1 VQNTF
6 QPGGG
11 NQMPPTSL
19 VPKDVSVD
27 SLGPQ
32 SFGNQTANGY
42 RQPVVEDEQQG
53 NLVEYWRTL
62 RRRRGTLILIS
73 SLGLLLGILITLP
86 QAPVYEAKTTLE
98 VLELNDN
105 FMNTK
110 DVNQIQQG
118 PSFNLQTDIMTQIKL
133 LDGESLKGRTL
144 AALGYKKPKDDSD
157 ANPLQ
162 GLMLRLRGFQTQDP
176 RNGQLK
182 MASMETKLK
191 VSGQT
196 RVIEALVS
204 TTDAKVAAEY
214 ANRLTQEFIEQ
225 NMEARWQMT
234 QRTGEFLTKQLD
246 EMKVKLERSDDALQ
260 EYARRSGLI
269 FTGEKTN
276 VSEEKLHQL
285 QEELTKAETDRV
297 SKQSRWEMATSAPA
311 DSLPDVL
318 NDLSLRDYQGRL
330 SELRRQ
336 AAELSETYTP
346 ENAKVRRI
354 DAQIAALQKSLSNQR
369 ADILKRIKNEYDE
382 ANRRERLLTAAY
394 AAQTGIVTDQG
405 EKAIQYNI
413 LKREVDS
420 NRQIYDN
427 MLQRMKEASVASA
440 LRASNVRV
448 IDPATVPIKPSKPS
462 IPINAALGLLSG
474 IFFGIA
480 FIVLTDRADR
490 TIQEPADIAL
500 YLNLRELGLIP
511 SGAAVAKHGR
521 AYFYAK
527 RAPKE
532 LEDGTAKSER
542 LGLVTY
548 QKKASLIAESFRA
561 ALASI
566 LFTRQSS
573 RQPKTLVVTS
583 PSPSEGKT
591 TVVCNLAISIA
602 ETGQR
607 VLLVDADIRKPRIH
621 EIFDLSNEF
630 GLTTL
635 LQAREPM
642 DLSNGHFV
650 GESPTGQDSGLL
662 PSSNGKGPDAEQAV
676 ASRDGRAFIH
686 QTTMVP
692 NLSVL
697 CAGPPVSG
705 ATNLLYSPRMQEY
718 VARFLSEY
726 DMVIFDTPPMLT
738 IVDARVIA
746 RHVDG
751 VVLVVRAGKTTRD
764 AAVAAQSRLRE
775 DGVHVIG
782 TIMNDWNPKRAPG
795 GYYGYYGGYHGY
807 SKGKYGYGY
816 GQKDGS
822 KAAS

>member
-1 VQNTF
+1 VQNSS
-6 QPGGG
+6 QPNGG
-11 NQMPPTSL
+11 NQNPPTSL
-19 VPKDVSVD
+19 VPGGVPFI
-27 SLGPQ
+27 SLEQDPY
-32 SFGNQTANGY
+32 GNQRANQY
-42 RQPVVEDEQQG
+42 RQPMFADEEQG
-53 NLVEYWRTL
+53 SLVEYWRTL
-62 RRRRGTLILIS
+62 RRRRGTLILIG
-73 SLGLLLGILITLP
+73 SLGVMLGILVTLP
-86 QAPVYEAKTTLE
+86 QAPVYDAKTTLE

-110 DVNQIQQG
+110 DVSQIDQAG
-118 PSFNLQTDIMTQIKL
+118 RSGMVTDIQTQIKL
-133 LDGESLKGRTL
+133 LDSESLKDRTL
-144 AALGYKKPKDDSD
+144 AALGYKKSNDKAEATPAYSS
-157 ANPLQ
+157 L
-162 GLMLRLRGFQTQDP
+162 LLRLRGFESKDP
-176 RNGQLK
+176 RNEQLQ
-182 MASMETKLK
+182 MASRETKVK
-191 VSGQT
+191 ASGQT
-196 RVIEALVS
+196 RVIEVQVS
-204 TTDAKVAAEY
+204 STGPRVAAEY

-285 QEELTKAETDRV
+285 QEELTRAQTDRV
-297 SKQSRWEMATSAPA
+297 SKQSRWEMATSAPV

-354 DAQIAALQKSLSNQR
+354 DAQITALQKSLNTQR
-369 ADILKRIKNEYDE
+369 SDILRRIKNEYDE

-394 AAQTGIVTDQG
+394 AAQTGVVTDQG

-448 IDPATVPIKPSKPS
+448 IDPAKVPGKPSRPS
-462 IPINAALGLLSG
+462 IPLNGAVGLLAG
-474 IFFGIA
+474 VFFGIA

-490 TIQEPADIAL
+490 TIQEPADIAQ

-511 SGAAVAKHGR
+511 SGAAAGKSGR

-527 RAPKE
+527 RAPSE
-532 LEDGTAKSER
+532 IEAGAEQSER

-566 LFTRQSS
+566 LFTQQSS
-573 RQPKTLVVTS
+573 CPPRTLVVTS

-607 VLLVDADIRKPRIH
+607 VLLVDADTRKPRIH
-621 EIFDLSNEF
+621 EIFDVHNDF

-635 LQAREPM
+635 LQARETV
-642 DLSNGHFV
+642 DLTHPNQNG
-650 GESPTGQDSGLL
+650 ELTADQDSDATA
-662 PSSNGKGPDAEQAV
+662 SSNAKAPNVEV
-676 ASRDGRAFIH
+676 AAAGREYLAFVH
-686 QTTMVP
+686 ATQVP
-692 NLSVL
+692 NLSIL
-697 CAGPPVSG
+697 AAGPSVSG
-705 ATNLLYSPRMQEY
+705 ATNLLYSPRLKDY
-718 VARFLSEY
+718 FSRFLRDF

-746 RHVDG
+746 RHCDG
-751 VVLVVRAGKTTRD
+751 VVLVVRSGKTTRD

-782 TIMNDWNPKRAPG
+782 TIMNDWNPKRSPG
-795 GYYGYYGGYHGY
+795 GYYGYYNGYHGY

-816 GQKDGS
+816 EQKNG
-822 KAAS
+822 

>member
-1 VQNTF
+1 M

-11 NQMPPTSL
+11 RQNPPTSL
-19 VPKDVSVD
+19 VPKDVPISSIEPD
-27 SLGPQ
+27 SYGGQ
-32 SFGNQTANGY
+32 RAYGY
-42 RQPVVEDEQQG
+42 RPPAGSDEEQG
-53 NLVEYWRTL
+53 SLVEYWRTL
-62 RRRRGTLILIS
+62 QRRRGTLILIGS
-73 SLGLLLGILITLP
+73 IGLLLGILITLP

-110 DVNQIQQG
+110 DVSQIEQG
-118 PSFNLQTDIMTQIKL
+118 GRIDLLTDIQTQIKL
-133 LDGESLKGRTL
+133 LDSESLRDRTL
-144 AALGYKKPKDDSD
+144 AALGYKKPVGGEEETIP
-157 ANPLQ
+157 ATVAM
-162 GLMLRLRGFQTQDP
+162 MLHLRGFDTKDP
-176 RNGQLK
+176 HNGQLK
-182 MASMETKLK
+182 MASKETK
-191 VSGQT
+191 VRASGQT
-196 RVIEALVS
+196 RVIEVQVS
-204 TTDAKVAAEY
+204 TTSPRVAAEY

-269 FTGEKTN
+269 FTAEKTN
-276 VSEEKLHQL
+276 VSEEKLRQL
-285 QEELTKAETDRV
+285 QEELTKAQTDRV
-297 SKQSRWEMATSAPA
+297 SKQTRWEMATSAPV

-318 NDLSLRDYQGRL
+318 NDLSLREYQGRL

-346 ENAKVRRI
+346 ENAKVRRV
-354 DAQIAALQKSLSNQR
+354 DAQITALQKSLNSQR
-369 ADILKRIKNEYDE
+369 GDILRRIKNEYDE
-382 ANRRERLLTAAY
+382 ANRRERLLTSAY
-394 AAQTGIVTDQG
+394 ASQTGVVTDQG

-413 LKREVDS
+413 LKREVET

-448 IDPATVPIKPSKPS
+448 IDPAKAPTKPSKP
-462 IPINAALGLLSG
+462 IIALNAFLGLLSG
-474 IFFGIA
+474 MFFGVV

-511 SGAAVAKHGR
+511 SGASVAKNNK

-532 LEDGTAKSER
+532 LEDGEKQPER

-548 QKKASLIAESFRA
+548 QKKSSLIAESFRA

-573 RQPKTLVVTS
+573 RQPRALVVTS

-607 VLLVDADIRKPRIH
+607 VLLVDADMRKPRIH
-621 EIFDLSNEF
+621 EIFDLQNES

-635 LQAREPM
+635 LQARETV
-642 DLSNGHFV
+642 DLSHVNPA
-650 GESPTGQDSGLL
+650 GELTAEQDSSAAS
-662 PSSNGKGPDAEQAV
+662 SSNGKAAGAEDATA
-676 ASRDGRAFIH
+676 GREYLAFVN
-686 QTTMVP
+686 QTVVP

-697 CAGPPVSG
+697 TAGPSVSG
-705 ATNLLYSPRMQEY
+705 ATNLLYSPRLNEY
-718 VARFLSEY
+718 FTRFLRDF

-746 RHVDG
+746 RHADG

-764 AAVAAQSRLRE
+764 AAVAAQTRLRE
-775 DGVHVIG
+775 DGVHVVG
-782 TIMNDWNPKRAPG
+782 TIMNDWNPKHAPG
-795 GYYGYYGGYHGY
+795 GYYGYYNGYHGY
-807 SKGKYGYGY
+807 SKKGYGYGYGY
-816 GQKDGS
+816 GQNKDQREG
-822 KAAS
+822 

>member
-11 NQMPPTSL
+11 DQIPTTSL
-19 VPKDVSVD
+19 VPKDVPIVSV
-27 SLGPQ
+27 GPQ
-32 SFGNQTANGY
+32 SFGNEPASGY
-42 RQPVVEDEQQG
+42 RQSFVENEEQG
-53 NLVEYWRTL
+53 SIVEYWRTL
-62 RRRRGTLILIS
+62 RRRRGTLILIA

-98 VLELNDN
+98 VLELNEN

-110 DVNQIQQG
+110 DVSQLEQG
-118 PSFNLQTDIMTQIKL
+118 SHLNLMTDIQTQIKL
-133 LDGESLKGRTL
+133 LDSESLKDRTL
-144 AALGYKKPKDDSD
+144 AALGYKRPATNGD
-157 ANPLQ
+157 ANASALS
-162 GLMLRLRGFQTQDP
+162 LILSLRGFETKDP
-176 RNGQLK
+176 RNRQLK
-182 MASMETKLK
+182 MASKETKIK
-191 VSGQT
+191 ASGQT
-196 RVIEALVS
+196 RVIEVQVS
-204 TTDAKVAAEY
+204 NTSPSVAAEY
-214 ANRLTQEFIEQ
+214 ANRLTQEYIEQ
-225 NMEARWQMT
+225 NMESRWQMT

-276 VSEEKLHQL
+276 VSEEKLRQL
-285 QEELTKAETDRV
+285 QEELTKAQTDRV
-297 SKQSRWEMATSAPA
+297 NKQSRWEMATSAPA

-318 NDLSLRDYQGRL
+318 NDLSLREYQGRL

-336 AAELSETYTP
+336 SAELTETYTP

-354 DAQIAALQKSLSNQR
+354 DAQIVALQKSLNSQR
-369 ADILKRIKNEYDE
+369 ADILRRIKNEYDE
-382 ANRRERLLTAAY
+382 TNRRERLLSAAY
-394 AAQTGIVTDQG
+394 SAQTGVVSDQG

-413 LKREVDS
+413 LKREVDT

-448 IDPATVPIKPSKPS
+448 IDPATAPSRPSKPS
-462 IPINAALGLLSG
+462 ISLNAALGLLAG

-511 SGAAVAKHGR
+511 SSTAVAKNAR
-521 AYFYAK
+521 AYFSSK

-532 LEDGTAKSER
+532 IVDGVNKTER

-548 QKKASLIAESFRA
+548 QKKASLMAESFRA

-566 LFTRQSS
+566 LFTRQNT
-573 RQPKTLVVTS
+573 RPPRTLVVTS

-591 TVVCNLAISIA
+591 TVVCNLAISVA

-607 VLLVDADIRKPRIH
+607 VLLVDADTRKPRIH
-621 EIFDLSNEF
+621 EIFDLGNEY

-635 LQAREPM
+635 LQARETV
-642 DLSNGHFV
+642 DLSHVYPNG
-650 GESPTGQDSGLL
+650 EIT
-662 PSSNGKGPDAEQAV
+662 AEQASELA
-676 ASRDGRAFIH
+676 ASSKVKTSAVDETGTDREYLAFVH
-686 QTTMVP
+686 QTVVP
-692 NLSVL
+692 NLSIL
-697 CAGPPVSG
+697 SAGPAVSG
-705 ATNLLYSPRMQEY
+705 ATNLLYSPRLKEY
-718 VARFLSEY
+718 VERFLRDF

-746 RHVDG
+746 RHADG
-751 VVLVVRAGKTTRD
+751 VVLVVRSGKTTRD
-764 AAVAAQSRLRE
+764 AAIAAESRLRE

-782 TIMNDWNPKRAPG
+782 TIMNDWNPKRSQG
-795 GYYGYYGGYHGY
+795 GYYGYYNGYHGY
-807 SKGKYGYGY
+807 SKSGYGY
-816 GQKDGS
+816 GQNKEQDES
-822 KAAS
+822 

>member
-1 VQNTF
+1 
-6 QPGGG
+6 
-11 NQMPPTSL
+11 M
-19 VPKDVSVD
+19 
-27 SLGPQ
+27 
-32 SFGNQTANGY
+32 
-42 RQPVVEDEQQG
+42 
-53 NLVEYWRTL
+53 
-62 RRRRGTLILIS
+62 
-73 SLGLLLGILITLP
+73 
-86 QAPVYEAKTTLE
+86 APVYEAKTSLE

-110 DVNQIQQG
+110 DVSQFDQG
-118 PSFNLQTDIMTQIKL
+118 GRSDLLTDIQTQIKL
-133 LDGESLKGRTL
+133 LGSESLKDRTL
-144 AALGYKKPKDDSD
+144 AALGYKKPNADGEGAS
-157 ANPLQ
+157 PVL
-162 GLMLRLRGFQTQDP
+162 GFMMRLRGFEVKDP
-176 RNGQLK
+176 HSAQLK
-182 MASMETKLK
+182 MASKETKVR

-196 RVIEALVS
+196 RVIEILVDS
-204 TTDAKVAAEY
+204 TSAKVAAEY

-225 NMEARWQMT
+225 SMEARWQMT

-269 FTGEKTN
+269 FTGERTGEKTN
-276 VSEEKLHQL
+276 VSEAKLGQL
-285 QEELTKAETDRV
+285 QEELTKAQADRV
-297 SKQSRWEMATSAPA
+297 SKQSRWEMATSAPV
-311 DSLPDVL
+311 DSLPDIL
-318 NDLSLRDYQGRL
+318 NDLSLRDYQVRL
-330 SELRRQ
+330 SDLRRQ
-336 AAELSETYTP
+336 AAELTETYTG
-346 ENAKVRRI
+346 ENPKVRRI
-354 DAQIAALQKSLSNQR
+354 DAQIAALQKSLSSQR
-369 ADILKRIKNEYDE
+369 TDILRRIKNEYDE

-440 LRASNVRV
+440 LRASNIRV
-448 IDPATVPIKPSKPS
+448 IDPAKVPAKPSMPS
-462 IPINAALGLLSG
+462 IPLNATLGLLAG
-474 IFFGIA
+474 GFFGVA

-500 YLNLRELGLIP
+500 YLNVRELGLIP
-511 SGAAVAKHGR
+511 SNSMASKHSRG
-521 AYFYAK
+521 YFYSK
-527 RAPKE
+527 REPKE
-532 LEDGTAKSER
+532 IEDDANKSER

-573 RQPKTLVVTS
+573 RQPKTFVVTS

-607 VLLVDADIRKPRIH
+607 VLLVDADTRKPRIH
-621 EIFDLSNEF
+621 EIFGVSNEL

-635 LQAREPM
+635 LQARESVE
-642 DLSNGHFV
+642 LVNGHRTSELMAAGGTDGAPASNWNSLDEGELAADREYLSFV
-650 GESPTGQDSGLL
+650 HQT
-662 PSSNGKGPDAEQAV
+662 AV
-676 ASRDGRAFIH
+676 A
-686 QTTMVP
+686 

-697 CAGPPVSG
+697 PAGPSVSG

-718 VARFLSEY
+718 LTRFLRDF

-746 RHVDG
+746 RHTDG
-751 VVLVVRAGKTTRD
+751 VVLVIRAGKTTRD
-764 AAVAAQSRLRE
+764 AAVAAQTRLRE
-775 DGVHVIG
+775 DGIYVLG

-795 GYYGYYGGYHGY
+795 GYYGYYNGYHGY
-807 SKGKYGYGY
+807 AKGKYGYGY
-816 GQKDGS
+816 AQKES
-822 KAAS
+822 

>member
-1 VQNTF
+1 MQNTF

-11 NQMPPTSL
+11 NQIPPTSL
-19 VPKDVSVD
+19 VPKGVPLETIERESY
-27 SLGPQ
+27 
-32 SFGNQTANGY
+32 GNQTANGF
-42 RQPVVEDEQQG
+42 RQPIVEDEQEG
-53 NLVEYWRTL
+53 SLLEYWRTL
-62 RRRRGTLILIS
+62 RRRRGTLILIA
-73 SLGLLLGILITLP
+73 SLGLMLGVLITLP

-110 DVNQIQQG
+110 DVSQFDQG
-118 PSFNLQTDIMTQIKL
+118 SRSNLLTDIQTQMKL
-133 LDGESLKGRTL
+133 LDSESLKDRTL
-144 AALGYKKPKDDSD
+144 AVLGYKKPTGDEEAAPALLSR
-157 ANPLQ
+157 
-162 GLMLRLRGFQTQDP
+162 MLNLRGFETKDP

-182 MASMETKLK
+182 MASKETKAK
-191 VSGQT
+191 ASGQT
-196 RVIEALVS
+196 RVIEVVVS
-204 TTDAKVAAEY
+204 STSPKVAAEY

-246 EMKVKLERSDDALQ
+246 EMKVKLERSDTDLQ
-260 EYARRSGLI
+260 QYARGSGLI

-276 VSEEKLHQL
+276 VSEEKLRQL
-285 QEELTKAETDRV
+285 QEELTKAQSDRV

-330 SELRRQ
+330 SDLRRQ
-336 AAELSETYTP
+336 SAELTETYTP
-346 ENAKVRRI
+346 ENAKVRRV
-354 DAQIAALQKSLSNQR
+354 DAQIAALQKSLNNQR
-369 ADILKRIKNEYDE
+369 TDILRRIKNEYDE
-382 ANRRERLLTAAY
+382 ANRRERLLTSAY
-394 AAQTGIVTDQG
+394 ATQTGIVSDQG

-448 IDPATVPIKPSKPS
+448 IDPAKAPTKPSKPS
-462 IPINAALGLLSG
+462 IPLNGALGLLAG
-474 IFFGIA
+474 VFFGIA

-511 SGAAVAKHGR
+511 SGTTTAKHGR

-527 RAPKE
+527 RAPQE
-532 LEDGTAKSER
+532 IEDRTNKSEK

-573 RQPKTLVVTS
+573 RQPRTLVVTS

-607 VLLVDADIRKPRIH
+607 VLLVDADTRKPRIH
-621 EIFDLSNEF
+621 EIFDLQNDF

-635 LQAREPM
+635 LQARETG
-642 DLSNGHFV
+642 DLVAHGHAA
-650 GESPTGQDSGLL
+650 GELTAGQDSGSGT
-662 PSSNGKGPDAEQAV
+662 SSNGRNSDLEAAGE
-676 ASRDGRAFIH
+676 GREYLAFVH
-686 QTTMVP
+686 QTVVP

-697 CAGPPVSG
+697 SAGPSISG
-705 ATNLLYSPRMQEY
+705 ATNLLYSPRMNEY
-718 VARFLSEY
+718 VMRFLRDF
-726 DMVIFDTPPMLT
+726 DMVVFDTPPMLT

-746 RHVDG
+746 RHTDG

-764 AAVAAQSRLRE
+764 AAIAAQSRLRE
-775 DGVHVIG
+775 DGIHVVG

-795 GYYGYYGGYHGY
+795 GYYGYYNGYHGY
-807 SKGKYGYGY
+807 AKGKYGYGY
-816 GQKDGS
+816 GHNKEQEEG
-822 KAAS
+822 